1 VAVRDEIGPTRTAF
15 VFAGGG
21 SFGAIQVGMLQS
33 LAAHGITADMVV
45 GSSVGALN
53 GAFYAGDPT
62 LKGVER
68 LGTIWRALT
77 RQDVFPMNW
86 RTVLSFLW
94 RRDFL
99 ISHDGIRKLI
109 EDYIPY
115 RNLQDAK
122 LPVHIVTTDIVTG
135 DAVVLSEG
143 PIAEAIVASTAIPGA
158 FAPVRYRD
166 HYLADGAISSNTPIQ
181 VAVNKGA
188 KRLIILP
195 TGHACATQ
203 KPPVGAVA
211 NALHALTLLIARQ
224 LVSELESLGPEI
236 EYFVVPPLCPLVGSP
251 YDFSRTSDHI
261 DRAIESTD
269 AWLAQNDLQQGRI
282 PHEMRLHS
290 HCMAALRCTAIVR
303 RSIRLGRAGR

>member
-1 VAVRDEIGPTRTAF
+1 MSVLEQIGPVKTAF

-62 LKGVER
+62 LGGVER
-68 LGTIWRALT
+68 LATIWRGL
-77 RQDVFPMNW
+77 RRNDVFPMSW

-99 ISHDGIRKLI
+99 IPHDGIRKLI
-109 EDYIPY
+109 DDHIPY

-122 LPVHIVTTDIVTG
+122 LPVHIVTTDIITG
-135 DAVVLSEG
+135 DSVVLSEG
-143 PIAEAIVASTAIPGA
+143 STAEAIVASTAIPGA
-158 FAPVRYRD
+158 FAPIHFKNY
-166 HYLADGAISSNTPIQ
+166 YLADGAISSNTPIR
-181 VAVNKGA
+181 VAVQKGA

-203 KPPVGAVA
+203 APPVGAVA
-211 NALHALTLLIARQ
+211 NALHALTLLISRQ
-224 LVSELESLGPEI
+224 LVSELEGLGPDI
-236 EYFVVPPLCPLVGSP
+236 HYFVVPPLCPLVGSP
-251 YDFSRTSDHI
+251 YDFSRTADHI
-261 DRAIESTD
+261 ARAIQTTD
-269 AWLAQNDLQQGRI
+269 AWLAQSGLEQGKI
-282 PHEMRLHS
+282 PDEMRPHS
-290 HCMAALRCTAIVR
+290 H
-303 RSIRLGRAGR
+303 

>member
-1 VAVRDEIGPTRTAF
+1 VKTAF

-62 LKGVER
+62 LGGVER
-68 LGTIWRALT
+68 LATIWRGL
-77 RQDVFPMNW
+77 RRNDVFPMSW

-99 ISHDGIRKLI
+99 IPHDGIRKLI
-109 EDYIPY
+109 DDHIPY

-122 LPVHIVTTDIVTG
+122 LPVHIVTTDIITG
-135 DAVVLSEG
+135 DSVVLSEG
-143 PIAEAIVASTAIPGA
+143 STAEAIVASTAIPGA
-158 FAPVRYRD
+158 FAPIHFKNY
-166 HYLADGAISSNTPIQ
+166 YLADGAISSNTPIR
-181 VAVNKGA
+181 VAVQKGA

-203 KPPVGAVA
+203 APPVGAVA
-211 NALHALTLLIARQ
+211 NALHALTLLISRQ
-224 LVSELESLGPEI
+224 LVSELEGLGPDI
-236 EYFVVPPLCPLVGSP
+236 HYFVVPPLCPLVGSP
-251 YDFSRTSDHI
+251 YDFSRTDDHI
-261 DRAIESTD
+261 ARAIETTD
-269 AWLAQNDLQQGRI
+269 AWLAQSGLEQGKI
-282 PHEMRLHS
+282 PDEMRPHS
-290 HCMAALRCTAIVR
+290 H
-303 RSIRLGRAGR
+303 